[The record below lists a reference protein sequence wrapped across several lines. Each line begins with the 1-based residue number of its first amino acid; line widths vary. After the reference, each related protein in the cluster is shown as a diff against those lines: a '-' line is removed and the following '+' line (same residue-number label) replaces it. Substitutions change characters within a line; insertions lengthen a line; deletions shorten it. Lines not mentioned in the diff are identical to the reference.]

1 MSLSY
6 MSLGIKIGFSIHYI
20 TLKFIDMHQHDN
32 LKLYGNVFGWGGNME
47 NRKQKREKSL
57 IEVENWR
64 DFGGVYVFS
73 P

>member
-32 LKLYGNVFGWGGNME
+32 LKLDGNVFGWGGNME
-47 NRKQKREKSL
+47 DRK
-57 IEVENWR
+57 
-64 DFGGVYVFS
+64 
-73 P
+73 